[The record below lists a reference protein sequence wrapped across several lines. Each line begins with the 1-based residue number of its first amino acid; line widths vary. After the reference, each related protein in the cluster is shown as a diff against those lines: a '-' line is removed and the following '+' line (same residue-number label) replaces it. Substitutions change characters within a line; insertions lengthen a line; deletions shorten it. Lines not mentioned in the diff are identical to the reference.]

1 MTRSTADPPDD
12 MSVEEFEELDRRAP
26 ETVRIEFLDGHLL
39 VKHGPIHIDD
49 FEELARVAPE
59 IPDPVGF
66 TLDTD
71 RLKDFVR

>member
-1 MTRSTADPPDD
+1 MPPSTADHPDN
-12 MSVEEFEELDRRAP
+12 MSVEELDRRAP
-26 ETVRIEFLDGHLL
+26 ETVRLEFLDGHLL

-66 TLDTD
+66 TLGTD
-71 RLKDFVR
+71 RLKDFAR